1 MTRNETIFYFTLGTL
16 NILAGIIGNEWLGY
30 LTKPLLML
38 TLGVFYYQKTKAA
51 LTLQDKLM
59 LVALLFSCLGD
70 SFLMFQRQ
78 NSQFFLLGL
87 GAFLVAQLT
96 YCIIFSKSGQAQYLL
111 RFPFVVYAATLFW
124 LLKPYI
130 PAEFFVPVLAYTF
143 ALTWMGSQAVERQT
157 NPKSYRLVLIG
168 AILFIISD
176 SFIAVNKFAYE
187 IPQSGVWII
196 ATYIAAQYLIV
207 AGMLAGKK
215 NVAVQNRVRT
225 PPPTPPQKGGE

>member
-1 MTRNETIFYFTLGTL
+1 MTRNETIFYFSLGTV

-38 TLGVFYYQKTKAA
+38 TLGFFYYQKTKAK
-51 LTLQDKLM
+51 LILQDKLM

-96 YCIIFSKSGQAQYLL
+96 YYYVFSQEGQTQYLKRL
-111 RFPFVVYAATLFW
+111 PFTLYAMLFVGLLWNKIPPDFLMPIIVYA
-124 LLKPYI
+124 
-130 PAEFFVPVLAYTF
+130 F
-143 ALTWMGSQAVERQT
+143 AIMFMGIGAVQRQT

-176 SFIAVNKFAYE
+176 SFIAVNKFAYN
-187 IPQSGVWII
+187 IPQSSVWIM

-207 AGMLAGKK
+207 AGMLAGRK
-215 NVAVQNRVRT
+215 NL
-225 PPPTPPQKGGE
+225 

>member
-16 NILAGIIGNEWLGY
+16 NIGAGIIGSEWLGY

-38 TLGVFYYQKTKAA
+38 TLGVFYYEKTKTN
-51 LTLQDKLM
+51 LVLRDKLM

-78 NSQFFLLGL
+78 NPQFFLLGL
-87 GAFLVAQLT
+87 GTFLVAQLT
-96 YCIIFSKSGQAQYLL
+96 YCVIFSREGRAKYFW
-111 RFPFVVYAATLFW
+111 RTPFVMYAVTLFW
-124 LLKPYI
+124 LLKPHI
-130 PAEFFVPVLAYTF
+130 PADFFVPVLAYTF

-187 IPQSGVWII
+187 IPQSGIWIM

-207 AGMLAGKK
+207 AGMLAGRKK
-215 NVAVQNRVRT
+215 L
-225 PPPTPPQKGGE
+225 